1 MAASNVLTKRAS
13 SFLGQFGEM
22 AALGLEAFRHTPAV
36 RQWWGE
42 FLAQAWF
49 LVKVTSIPVIFVSI
63 PLGATISLQVGDLAR
78 QLGAQSATGA
88 VVVVAIVREVAP
100 VATALLIAGAGGS
113 AISADMGA
121 RNIRD
126 ELSAMEVM
134 GVDVIARL
142 VTPRLWA
149 ASVVGTLLVSLVIVA
164 GVSGGYIFNVLLQG
178 VTPGAYFTGATSL
191 LQLPDL
197 LQSLVKAFI
206 FGVIAAIV
214 ACHRGMHCGGGPVG
228 VGRAVNQAVV
238 QTFILVFAANYVLT
252 TLYFAIVPQRI

>member
-1 MAASNVLTKRAS
+1 MASNVVVRRAA
-13 SFLGQFGEM
+13 SFVGQFGEM
-22 AALGLEAFRHTPAV
+22 AALGLEAVRHTVRV
-36 RQWWGE
+36 RQWFGE

-49 LVKVTSIPVIFVSI
+49 LVKVTSVPVVFVSI

-78 QLGAQSATGA
+78 QLGAQSITGA

-100 VATALLIAGAGGS
+100 VAAALLISGAGGS
-113 AISADMGA
+113 AISADMGS
-121 RNIRD
+121 RRIRD
-126 ELSAMEVM
+126 ELDAMEVM
-134 GVDVIARL
+134 GVDAVARL

-149 ASVVGTLLVSLVIVA
+149 ASLVGTMLVSLVVVA
-164 GVSGGYIFNVLLQG
+164 GVAGGYVFNVLLQG

-197 LQSLVKAFI
+197 VQALVKAFI
-206 FGVIAAIV
+206 FGVIAAV
-214 ACHRGMHCGGGPVG
+214 VSCHRGMHCEGGPMG

-252 TLYFAIVPQRI
+252 TLYFALVPQRI